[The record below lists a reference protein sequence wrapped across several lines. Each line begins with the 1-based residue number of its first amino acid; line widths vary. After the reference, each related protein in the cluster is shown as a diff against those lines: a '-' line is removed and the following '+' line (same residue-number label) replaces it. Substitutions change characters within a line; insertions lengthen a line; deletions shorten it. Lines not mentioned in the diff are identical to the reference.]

1 MTRGGPR
8 PGLAVLALA
17 AAACAVVAPPVSKL
31 PDGSYRVACTEP
43 LSSCLEAFETVCAWH
58 GYDVISA
65 TERRRHAADLR
76 EVGNETIDSEAQVRC
91 KPGEA
96 LFGGSPAAPAPPPAA
111 PAPAASAPPQAAPLP
126 AAATAE
132 PPARAAFPTSCEAPA
147 VDGGA
152 PACGGTKAGTSG
164 AANPR

>member
-1 MTRGGPR
+1 VTRGGSR
-8 PGLAVLALA
+8 PAQVVLAALA

-65 TERRRHAADLR
+65 TERRRHADLR
-76 EVGNETIDSEAQVRC
+76 EAGNETIASEAQVRC
-91 KPGEA
+91 KPGEV

-111 PAPAASAPPQAAPLP
+111 PAPAAPAPPQVTPLP
-126 AAATAE
+126 GAATAE
-132 PPARAAFPTSCEAPA
+132 PPASAAFPASCEAPA

-152 PACGGTKAGTSG
+152 PSCGGTSAGPSG

>member
-1 MTRGGPR
+1 MTRGGSR
-8 PGLAVLALA
+8 SALAVLALA

-31 PDGSYRVACTEP
+31 PDGSYRVACTKP

-65 TERRRHAADLR
+65 TERRQHADLR
-76 EVGNETIDSEAQVRC
+76 EVGNETIASEAQVRC

-96 LFGGSPAAPAPPPAA
+96 LFGGSPAAPAPP
-111 PAPAASAPPQAAPLP
+111 QAPLP

-132 PPARAAFPTSCEAPA
+132 PPASATFPACEAPA

-152 PACGGTKAGTSG
+152 PSCGGTSAGTSG